1 MIPRIATGFARH
13 LASYDTAATAQAQIA
28 ARLAARIAPQI
39 APAARMLELG
49 HGTGFLTRQLARLDP
64 GEIWLNDLVAPLPE
78 MAWPAGTKV
87 RALPGD
93 AAALRFP
100 ARLEL
105 IASASMLQWLPDPA
119 ALLHRA
125 AQALCPGGILA
136 IASFGPQNFPELAG
150 LGLPPGAPSYR
161 DAAGLCADLPAGM
174 QILAAWDERIPL
186 AFADARALMAH
197 LRATGVN
204 GLRAGH
210 LSVPRLRGMM
220 QQMNLRGQ
228 TTLTYR
234 PSYCIAR
241 RCQTVLHR

>member
-1 MIPRIATGFARH
+1 MIPRIAAGFARH

-28 ARLAARIAPQI
+28 DRLAARIAPRI

-64 GEIWLNDLVAPLPE
+64 GEVWLNDLVAPLP
-78 MAWPAGTKV
+78 ALRWPDATRV
-87 RALPGD
+87 QALPGD

-100 ARLEL
+100 PGLDL
-105 IASASMLQWLPDPA
+105 IASASMLQWLADPA

-125 AQALCPGGILA
+125 ARALRPGGLLA
-136 IASFGPQNFPELAG
+136 VSSFGPGNFPELAG
-150 LGLPPGAPSYR
+150 LGLPPGAPSYH
-161 DAAGLCADLPAGM
+161 DAAGLCAALPEGM
-174 QILAAWDERIPL
+174 QVLAAWDESIPL
-186 AFADARALMAH
+186 VFPDARALMAH

-210 LSVPRLRGMM
+210 LSAPGLRDLMR
-220 QQMNLRGQ
+220 QMNRAGP

-234 PSYCIAR
+234 PSYCMAR
-241 RCQTVLHR
+241 KC